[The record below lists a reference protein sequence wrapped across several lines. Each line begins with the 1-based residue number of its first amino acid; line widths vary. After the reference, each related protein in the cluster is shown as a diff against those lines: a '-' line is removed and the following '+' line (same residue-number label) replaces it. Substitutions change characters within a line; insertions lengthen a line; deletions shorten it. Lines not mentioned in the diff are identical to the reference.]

1 MISTFQARL
10 FGASILAGA
19 ATLAAAAPAF
29 AQQATPPSATAPAVG
44 ERPGSTNTS
53 ESGQDKSPAAP
64 GANGEDGAAV
74 QEVVV
79 TGTRIRRS
87 ELTSSQPIEVIGGQY
102 ITDKGFTNAA
112 QAINQLPGIAGS
124 ITPLGDQGT
133 FATGRNYANLFNLGP
148 NRTLTLVNGRRFVSN
163 SPSTNANSA
172 TTNGLSFAPGTQVD
186 LNDIPTAFIDRIETV
201 QAGGSAI
208 YGSDAVAGVINIIT
222 KSKVEGVEVD
232 GQYGRSDRNDFP
244 EYRTRI
250 AFGTDFLGGRGNIAA
265 AFEWNKTSALLQSQ
279 RQITNNRYQFA
290 TNPLNVTAT
299 DGIPSTALISNRTVP
314 EITNNGIP
322 LTANAAVQTAP
333 IRITDSLGRL
343 VPAQFALGGT
353 LVPYDP
359 GIQYSASVAAGG
371 QGFSLADVIALNSP
385 YERYLVGGL
394 GSFEITPHVRL
405 KGEFNY
411 SYLDANEPANQPV
424 YNTTLFAAP
433 QNNLALNA
441 NTNPFLS
448 AAARQTILNQL
459 PATANGTFYLSRA
472 SQDLV
477 GSNNAVFTT
486 SNSYRGVLAVEGDF
500 ALLGRDFNW
509 NVFYNHGQSEGVFSS
524 LQINQEKFTYAVN
537 AVAGASGQAVCAP
550 LPGTATAANIANYQ
564 GCSPL
569 NLFGN
574 GAPSPAALAYVQANF
589 ATAYLNV
596 QDNAEANLSGSIYKL
611 PAGDLAFNVGYEWR
625 REEAKFKPD
634 LNSRLGLGRSVA
646 VAPASGSFETKEVYF
661 EINLPIFGRDF
672 SFPLLRG
679 LELNFSD
686 REIDNSLAGEGRA
699 YSYQAKYMP
708 FRDLLIRGTRSR
720 SFRTPSITELFLPT
734 STQNQFSSPDPCDS
748 RFINAGANPRAR
760 QANCA
765 AAFQALGAGANLGNF
780 IAISNGATIQV
791 TTGGNSNLKP
801 EIAEQFSYGFVYQ
814 PHFIPNLAIS
824 ADLTNIDLT
833 SAISNFN
840 LTAILSTCYDNST
853 FPTTVCSLF
862 SRGPN
867 GQLNAGAQTTYV
879 NAGFIHFQGLSIQA
893 SYDFAPSSLSAFQGL
908 PGRIGINVQAFN
920 NQRYESSVSG
930 LGFDQIRGAG
940 ALNLAFIPRWTGKL
954 DLSYTNGGFRGV
966 VTSRYVST
974 VRYNNTFTIENQS
987 QLALDDYI
995 NFDATMSYKWKNY
1008 TARFGVN
1015 NVFDVAPPFPSTN
1028 VQYDLIGRYYFAGI
1042 NVKL

>member
-1 MISTFQARL
+1 MISTLQARL
-10 FGASILAGA
+10 FGASMLASVS
-19 ATLAAAAPAF
+19 LVAAPAVAL
-29 AQQATPPSATAPAVG
+29 AQPAPAPTAPAVS
-44 ERPGSTNTS
+44 ERPGSTNTA
-53 ESGQDKSPAAP
+53 ESGQDKSPGSP
-64 GANGEDGAAV
+64 SANGEDANSV

-79 TGTRIRRS
+79 TGTRIRRA

-163 SPSTNANSA
+163 SPATNANAA

-222 KSKVEGVEVD
+222 KSKVKGVEVD
-232 GQYGRSDRNDFP
+232 GQYGRSDRDDFP

-250 AFGTDFLGGRGNIAA
+250 AIGTDFLGGRGNIAA

-279 RQITNNRYQFA
+279 RQVTNNRYQFA
-290 TNPLNVTAT
+290 TNPQNVNAT
-299 DGIPSTALISNRTVP
+299 DGIPATALISNRTVP

-322 LTANAAVQTAP
+322 LSANAAVQTAP
-333 IRITDSLGRL
+333 IRILNANGVLG
-343 VPAQFALGGT
+343 PAQFAPGGN

-359 GIQYSASVAAGG
+359 GIQYSASVASGG

-394 GSFEITPHVRL
+394 GSFEITPHIRL

-433 QNNLALNA
+433 QNNLTLNA

-448 AAARQTILNQL
+448 AAARQTILSQL
-459 PATANGTFYLSRA
+459 PTSANGTFYLSRA

-500 ALLGRDFNW
+500 GLFGRAFNW
-509 NVFYNHGQSEGVFSS
+509 NVFYNHGQSEGIFSS

-537 AVAGASGQAVCAP
+537 AISNAAGQAVCAP
-550 LPGTATAANIANYQ
+550 LPATATAANVANYQ
-564 GCSPL
+564 GCAPL

-574 GAPSPAALAYVQANF
+574 GAPSAAALGYVQANF
-589 ATAYLNV
+589 ATGFLNV
-596 QDNAEANLSGSIYKL
+596 QDNAEANLSGSILRL

-646 VAPASGSFETKEVYF
+646 VAPASGAFETNEVYF

-679 LELNFSD
+679 LELNYSD

-708 FRDLLIRGTRSR
+708 FRDLLIRATRSR

-734 STQNQFSSPDPCDS
+734 SSQNQFSSPDPCDS
-748 RFINAGANPRAR
+748 RFINAGANPAAR

-765 AAFQALGAGANLGNF
+765 AAFRAVGANLTNF
-780 IAISNGATIQV
+780 ISISNAATIQV
-791 TTGGNSNLKP
+791 TTGGNANLKP
-801 EIAEQFSYGFVYQ
+801 EIAEQYSYGFVYQ

-862 SRGPN
+862 SRN
-867 GQLNAGAQTTYV
+867 GQGQINAGAQTTYV
-879 NAGFIHFQGLSIQA
+879 NAGFIHFQGLAIQA
-893 SYDFAPSSLSAFQGL
+893 SYDFAPSSLAAFQGL
-908 PGRIGINVQAFN
+908 PGRVGINVQAFN

-940 ALNLAFIPRWTGKL
+940 AFNLAFIPRWTGKL
-954 DLSYTNGGFRGV
+954 DLSYTNGGFRSV
-966 VTSRYVST
+966 VTTRYISSI
-974 VRYNNTFTIENQS
+974 RYNNTFTVENQS
-987 QLALDDYI
+987 RLALDDY
-995 NFDATMSYKWKNY
+995 FVSDATVSYKWRNY
-1008 TARFGVN
+1008 TARAGVN

-1028 VQYDLIGRYYFAGI
+1028 VQYDLIGRYYFVGLNA
-1042 NVKL
+1042 KF